1 MSEEQLTPE
10 QVAEMQ
16 AQIDAFNAARRT
28 EAEAVVDE
36 QLGEL
41 LDLSSNT
48 LTPELANTL
57 EQASRSDSV
66 TPDLAQLLS
75 AIARCITVLPR
86 SIDGAR
92 EREIAR
98 LMAGNTGGDA
108 MVETVPGGGDVVV
121 E

>member
-1 MSEEQLTPE
+1 MPEEQLTPE
-10 QVAEMQ
+10 QAAEMQ
-16 AQIDAFNAARRT
+16 AQIDAFNAARRA

-57 EQASRSDSV
+57 EQASRSDAV

-75 AIARCITVLPR
+75 AIARCVTVLPR

-98 LMAGNTGGDA
+98 LMAEQAPEEPGP
-108 MVETVPGGGDVVV
+108 VE
-121 E
+121 

>member
-16 AQIDAFNAARRT
+16 AQIDAFNAARRA

-41 LDLSSNT
+41 LDLSSNI
-48 LTPELANTL
+48 LMPELANTL
-57 EQASRSDSV
+57 EQASRSDAV

-86 SIDGAR
+86 SIDGVR
-92 EREIAR
+92 EREIAK
-98 LMAGNTGGDA
+98 LMAEQA
-108 MVETVPGGGDVVV
+108 PEEPG